1 VAQTSDAAER
11 RPGRQR
17 DPRCDK
23 AIIEAVLDM
32 IGTGATLSGLS
43 LVTIAR
49 EAGVSRNS
57 VYRRWKTKDDLYLN
71 VLQSINRPLPALNG
85 ASAKDDVARLL
96 GVVIERV
103 LDKRASNMLR
113 ALNAEAQ
120 AFPTLHRR
128 YFEEIVAPRRAA
140 MNLALRRGIESGEV
154 RADVDIDLVS
164 DVLVSP
170 VLARTASGL
179 TSQLDP
185 EQTGRRITE
194 LVFTGC
200 ANIGQRLD
208 IVDEPTGREV

>member
-1 VAQTSDAAER
+1 VAQTSDAPER

-17 DPRCDK
+17 DPRSNQ

-32 IGTGATLSGLS
+32 ISAGATLSGLS

-57 VYRRWKTKDDLYLN
+57 VYRRWKTKDDLYLD
-71 VLQSINRPLPALNG
+71 VLQAINRPLPALNG
-85 ASAKDDVARLL
+85 ASAKDNVAKLL
-96 GVVIERV
+96 GVVVERV

-113 ALNAEAQ
+113 ALDAEAQ

-154 RADVDIDLVS
+154 RANIDIDLVS

-170 VLARTASGL
+170 VLARVASGL

-200 ANIGQRLD
+200 GNIGQRLD
-208 IVDEPTGREV
+208 IVDEPTDWKV